1 MIAWHIQKLDATRPA
16 ADVGETVSV
25 AASDLS
31 TKFNSTNLMAQDGYY
46 TFSNLGSCVDI
57 FAPGGFMSTDFDM
70 PSSTR
75 RSMVPPPQSGAS

>member
-1 MIAWHIQKLDATRPA
+1 MRPA

-31 TKFNSTNLMAQDGYY
+31 TKFNATNHLAKDGYY

-57 FAPGGFMSTDFDM
+57 FAPGDCSW
-70 PSSTR
+70 
-75 RSMVPPPQSGAS
+75 

>member
-1 MIAWHIQKLDATRPA
+1 MHQNASFHLGTGEYMRPA

-31 TKFNSTNLMAQDGYY
+31 TKFNATNHLAKDGYY

-57 FAPGGFMSTDFDM
+57 FAPGDCSW
-70 PSSTR
+70 
-75 RSMVPPPQSGAS
+75 